1 MNRTNFILVSSVSI
15 LVVGGLIYFLVER
28 KRKKRQYTPPV
39 INGVTPVPNG
49 NNLDTN
55 NTNPTRNWDMRT
67 APNHYRKPVN
77 LYDSYDFPLKRG
89 SGGDKVWLLQK
100 FLNKTGGLAFPVIV
114 NLRID
119 GKFGPDTE
127 KALRD
132 WQNKENTILG
142 IEGTGTLGQM
152 SEIVYNKYVLGKESI
167 ASYNNEMTYTTA

>member
-89 SGGDKVWLLQK
+89 SGGDKVERLQK
-100 FLNKTGGLAFPVIV
+100 FLNSHPWLGEWPP
-114 NLRID
+114 LRVG
-119 GKFGPDTE
+119 GKFGPNTE
-127 KALRD
+127 KQLRD
-132 WQNKENTILG
+132 WQTQENLDLG

-167 ASYNNEMTYTTA
+167 ASYNNEVTYTTA